1 MQTYALNKRA
11 KFDYDILQT
20 YEAGLV
26 LHGHEVKSIKTGHV
40 SLKGAFVVLKQPR
53 GKELP
58 ELHLVNCHVSP
69 YKQAGKLPNYEPDRS
84 RKLLVKASEIRSLI
98 GKTKEQ
104 GLTLVPISLYNK
116 RNLIK
121 LSFGLGK
128 GKRKIDKRETIKR
141 RELDRQERRLTKL
154 R

>member
-1 MQTYALNKRA
+1 
-11 KFDYDILQT
+11 
-20 YEAGLV
+20 
-26 LHGHEVKSIKTGHV
+26 
-40 SLKGAFVVLKQPR
+40 VLKQPR